1 MSKGAELIAACGL
14 YCANC
19 GKYTKGKC
27 PGCLKNEKATWCA
40 VRSCCIENKFTSCA
54 DCGEYTNPRD
64 CKKFR
69 NPIASIMGFLFNTDR
84 AAGICRIRE
93 KGGAAL
99 AAELEKSGRMGLP
112 RAKKGKQG
120 A

>member
-1 MSKGAELIAACGL
+1 
-14 YCANC
+14 
-19 GKYTKGKC
+19 
-27 PGCLKNEKATWCA
+27 
-40 VRSCCIENKFTSCA
+40 
-54 DCGEYTNPRD
+54 
-64 CKKFR
+64 
-69 NPIASIMGFLFNTDR
+69 MGFLFNTDR